1 LTDPVSFFLFID
13 QIEAFNNLYTSV
25 AYLTL
30 MPFKEAEKV
39 QTWLVIDQE
48 LTRILDL
55 PDISSL
61 RNLLTNEPVVT
72 LNPI

>member
-1 LTDPVSFFLFID
+1 
-13 QIEAFNNLYTSV
+13 
-25 AYLTL
+25 